1 MEQQTPDTGAQSA
14 PADSTGAAS
23 DSFGSVSDTFSEIFA
38 QPTAEPAQQAEA
50 EPPATMTGLAE
61 QEEGEQQQTEQ
72 GAQAEQADELP
83 EFSLEDAQT
92 SIEKLYSA
100 EELAQ
105 LAQTDPAA
113 AWAYAEQANSYL
125 LQNLQ
130 TIQDL
135 TGAAEKVGS
144 VEALTTLGDLG
155 AALFSPTENTP
166 ATVYQTL
173 MKLQESYPD
182 TENGPMNQV
191 ARALANYRAPEM
203 LTEMGDQLATLL
215 DGTHPYLALQT
226 YDPQDENMRYRV
238 EKYIGHLN
246 QQRTEL
252 LETLAPIVYKHFGN
266 DFGLRDQ
273 YKLVGPEG
281 EFYGLADNTIDKAIR
296 ADLPEEL
303 RSVYDAMPPGIRG
316 RLNNATKEEIV
327 DNLTQRKAAA
337 DAQAKIDAIT
347 KDNEEKTRK
356 INERIEAQ
364 IKEQA
369 DARGKTW
376 EEGVTGYI
384 NDRLTNTYKLDA
396 YPVKI
401 IQRELKDFMQTD
413 PQASQIYNKALEAAK
428 AGNLPLLKRLEAD
441 LSRKAE
447 TAIRSSLDAWQKAT
461 GQRITRQAPLLQQQK
476 QKTVPLYNGQRAAVG
491 NGHDDAEYGSVS
503 EEFNRSISDI
513 VFQRS

>member
-1 MEQQTPDTGAQSA
+1 MEQETTTDTGAQSSAGESAAA
-14 PADSTGAAS
+14 PE
-23 DSFGSVSDTFSEIFA
+23 SFGNVADTFSEIFA
-38 QPTAEPAQQAEA
+38 QPAAAEPAQQGEG
-50 EPPATMTGLAE
+50 EPPATMTDIAE
-61 QEEGEQQQTEQ
+61 QQEGEPQQ
-72 GAQAEQADELP
+72 AAADDALP
-83 EFSLEDAQT
+83 EFSLEDAPA
-92 SIEKLYSA
+92 SIERLYSA

-105 LAQTDPAA
+105 LAQTDPNA

-144 VEALTTLGDLG
+144 MEALTTLGDLG
-155 AALFSPTENTP
+155 AALFSPTEDTP

-182 TENGPMNQV
+182 SENGPMNQV

-203 LTEMGDQLATLL
+203 LAEMGDQLATLL
-215 DGTHPYLALQT
+215 DGTHPYLALET
-226 YDPQDENMRYRV
+226 YQPQSDTVRYQV

-246 QQRTEL
+246 QQRTDLIEM
-252 LETLAPIVYKHFGN
+252 LAPIIYKHFGN
-266 DFGLRDQ
+266 DFGLREQ
-273 YKLVGPEG
+273 YRMVGPEG

-296 ADLPEEL
+296 KDLPQEL
-303 RSVYDAMPPGIRG
+303 QPIYDQMPPGIRG
-316 RLNNATKEEIV
+316 RLNLASREEIL

-337 DAQAKIDAIT
+337 DAQVKLDSIT
-347 KDNEEKTRK
+347 KENAENLNKV
-356 INERIEAQ
+356 NERIENQ

-369 DARGKTW
+369 DARAKNW
-376 EEGVTGYI
+376 EDGVTGYI
-384 NDRLTNTYKLDA
+384 NDRLTNTYKLGA

-428 AGNLPLLKRLEAD
+428 AGNLPLLKRLEGD

-447 TAIRSSLDAWQKAT
+447 TAIRNSLDAWQKAT
-461 GQRITRQAPLLQQQK
+461 GQRVTRSAPPAPQSK
-476 QKTVPLYNGQRAAVG
+476 QKVAPLYNGPRSVTG
-491 NGHDDAEYGSVS
+491 NGHDSEYGSVAD
-503 EEFNRSISDI
+503 EFGNALKNFAPY
-513 VFQRS
+513 VNQ